1 MPEPL
6 LSIGDGWLVCR
17 THARSSK
24 RKSACAAH
32 FGTMFARLFADGA
45 RRTGFLKIPSK
56 HSQTADIWRERPRS
70 VATETWARSL
80 PTHNGQIDP
89 MHVEVVPRRC
99 NVQFPSTITRQKQL
113 THLKRD
119 LCHALLLIVQ
129 VFSIAVFAANESSSA
144 GTASTEELQRL
155 FKDPPDDSRIM
166 MRWWWFGPAVQQ
178 RELERELRAM
188 KAGGIGGVEVQP
200 VYPLALDDPK
210 NGIRN
215 LPYLSDEFL
224 DALRFAFN
232 KAKELGLRFDLTL
245 GSGWPYGGPQ
255 VPITEAAGALR
266 MERIDLDGHSRAV
279 PLPNIVNG
287 EKLLAAFLVPSS
299 LGPSK
304 DGARQITDIHD
315 GMIFV
320 PAEVQEHRQILI

>member
-1 MPEPL
+1 
-6 LSIGDGWLVCR
+6 
-17 THARSSK
+17 
-24 RKSACAAH
+24 
-32 FGTMFARLFADGA
+32 
-45 RRTGFLKIPSK
+45 
-56 HSQTADIWRERPRS
+56 
-70 VATETWARSL
+70 
-80 PTHNGQIDP
+80 

-113 THLKRD
+113 TRLKRD

-129 VFSIAVFAANESSSA
+129 LFSFAVFAANESSPA
-144 GTASTEELQRL
+144 GNVSTGELQRL
-155 FKDPPDDSRIM
+155 FKDPPDDARIM

-304 DGARQITDIHD
+304 DGAREITDIHE

-320 PAEVQEHRQILI
+320 PAEVQEHRQILIFIASRTGMMVKRAAVGAEGFVVEHRQRLLERLERRGSLAAGFRARAAGRCVLRQP